1 MQYDIFLSYRREGG
15 YETAKHLYDLLTRDG
30 YSVSFDIDTL
40 KQGDFDRQL
49 LSRIDACKDFILIV
63 DSHCFDRTLNGC
75 PAGQDWLRCEL
86 AHALLKGKNIIPVFL
101 AGVDGFPS
109 QLPDDIN
116 QVSTKNGPKY
126 NRDYFDAFYHR
137 LKEDFLLAKPS
148 ILDSNR
154 FTLKKAFG
162 ITSVVMFLIAL
173 IVYACL
179 CITNQ
184 NKLVRKFDSLVSVAD
199 SIIVQEQRN
208 AQDDTTLLS
217 FNTKNIVQATS
228 IYVEA
233 INLHIKDTA
242 RINESEARVRL
253 LKQII
258 DSCQAYEAN
267 MQRMQQY
274 MLEQRIA
281 SAEILKNEQT
291 ELLSEINTLIK
302 QL

>member
-49 LSRIDACKDFILIV
+49 LNRIDACKDFILIV
-63 DSHCFDRTLNGC
+63 DSHCFERTLNGC

-101 AGVDGFPS
+101 AGVAGFPS